1 VDGPTGVPAAR
12 SGQGCGSRAL
22 LRRAHDEDRWGVVHA
37 FPGIT
42 NAASNGICRSM
53 RFTLLDERDV
63 TFADRVIRTNHWV
76 IDPRTDLD

>member
-1 VDGPTGVPAAR
+1 M
-12 SGQGCGSRAL
+12 
-22 LRRAHDEDRWGVVHA
+22 HA